1 VKCSPGPIFLKRN
14 DLGNEICQVLLSS
27 SQVLAVP
34 PILDD
39 IAASL
44 TWLLLEAPFPLS
56 TSYADVAINLQ
67 YACDSEDDFIHPLEA
82 HFKIAVFAMSNL
94 MRAFSPEND
103 VIAMAIL
110 RPYLCNRWGQSI
122 SLVGFQTVLCDSY
135 EYLIN
140 VSLIFLF

>member
-1 VKCSPGPIFLKRN
+1 MPIFLKRN
-14 DLGNEICQVLLSS
+14 DLGNEICEVLLSS

-39 IAASL
+39 IATSL
-44 TWLLLEAPFPLS
+44 TWLLLEAPYPLS

-67 YACDSEDDFIHPLEA
+67 YACDCQDDFIHPLEA
-82 HFKIAVFAMSNL
+82 HFKIAVFALSNL
-94 MRAFSPEND
+94 MRAFSPEKE

-110 RPYLCNRWGQSI
+110 RPYLSNRWGRRI

-135 EYLIN
+135 VYLMN
-140 VSLIFLF
+140 VSLIFSF